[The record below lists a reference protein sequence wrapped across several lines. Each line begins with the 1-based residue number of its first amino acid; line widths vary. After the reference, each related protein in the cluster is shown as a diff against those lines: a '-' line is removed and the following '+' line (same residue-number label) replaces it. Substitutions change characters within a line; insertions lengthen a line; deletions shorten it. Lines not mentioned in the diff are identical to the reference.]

1 MIARNALRFAAIAS
15 LGALGACTA
24 AQVGTANR
32 YQAEIAG
39 ACAVAMKL
47 APIAGQVAPWIVG
60 GCATEA
66 AIAKLALDPNSL
78 AWVEGLAVKVKAKG
92 S

>member
-1 MIARNALRFAAIAS
+1 MIAKNALRFAAIAS

-24 AQVGTANR
+24 AQVDTANR

-39 ACAVAMKL
+39 ACAVAMTL
-47 APIAGQVAPWIVG
+47 APIAGQVAPWIIG

-66 AIAKLALDPNSL
+66 AIAKLALDPSSL
-78 AWVEGLAVKVKAKG
+78 AWLQGLVAKAKAA
-92 S
+92 